1 MGALACDPR
10 ARESHA
16 NFVPTLPTFVL
27 NEKRGTKQ
35 NLKMA
40 DSGHGCA
47 SFSSS
52 FKVCN
57 DYLYDF
63 FRDDDIS
70 FGSNFKLPGHIIY
83 ICRNALKNEV

>member
-1 MGALACDPR
+1 VR

-16 NFVPTLPTFVL
+16 NFVPTLSTFVL
-27 NEKRGTKQ
+27 NEKRVLGTKQ

-40 DSGHGCA
+40 ASVHGCA

-63 FRDDDIS
+63 FSDDDS
-70 FGSNFKLPGHIIY
+70 TKT
-83 ICRNALKNEV
+83 